1 MLTALLVVL
10 GMGFTIQYE
19 DAVAANVTIIPTE
32 DNRVRYS
39 AVHYTDG
46 ITCIV
51 GPYNK
56 RFSYNTVA
64 DAESAWLAKAPPFK
78 STRGRTAFIQ
88 SETCGAFL
96 SGDGGVGFY
105 AYLCYFFLILGI
117 PLDCL
122 CVRHSCAPLYE
133 EYTERYGHKK
143 SSATIVPTKITVTV
157 HEEHPTSTAPQSTQ
171 PGGATEAES
180 R

>member
-19 DAVAANVTIIPTE
+19 DAIAANVTIIPTE

-46 ITCIV
+46 VTCNV

-64 DAESAWLAKAPPFK
+64 DAEAAWLAKAPPFK
-78 STRGRTAFIQ
+78 TTRGRTAFIHSQ
-88 SETCGAFL
+88 TCGAFL
-96 SGDGGVGFY
+96 SGSGGIGFY

-122 CVRHSCAPLYE
+122 CIRHSCECCRDRHCCAS
-133 EYTERYGHKK
+133 R
-143 SSATIVPTKITVTV
+143 SATIVPTKITVTV